1 MKRGLLI
8 SCVRTVLLIATI
20 APLCLYAQFHN
31 PGKGGVN
38 QQAVNSAQ
46 NQATTMGAT
55 PPDIGGGIGGGDMI
69 LSEGYRNAFKQ
80 AGVDVS
86 LGRMDAKQVDIWSRA
101 IHHEDGSYTESSRD
115 ESKKTLQQDT
125 KSKNGTILQSRLISL
140 DQYSR
145 PSEVMIY
152 DGRGQF
158 KYRGTLLYDTLGR
171 FREEQIYDVK
181 GTLLRRKIQ
190 EYTANGQKIPV
201 HCVDLVD
208 NVPEDLKLVITR
220 DDDRANAA
228 QAATASKKPKL
239 FDRTQKATQGADS
252 PPIAAETTSSASPPA
267 AQKKG
272 LKLGRLFGGGKKSN

>member
-1 MKRGLLI
+1 M
-8 SCVRTVLLIATI
+8 VLLLATI
-20 APLCLYAQFHN
+20 APLCLHAQFHN
-31 PGKGGVN
+31 PGQGGVN
-38 QQAVNSAQ
+38 PQAVHSAQ
-46 NQATTMGAT
+46 MQAASMGA
-55 PPDIGGGIGGGDMI
+55 PPPEIGGGVGGGDMI
-69 LSEGYRNAFKQ
+69 LTDSYRNAFKQ

-86 LGRMDAKQVDIWSRA
+86 LSRMDSKQVDIWSRA

-115 ESKKTLQQDT
+115 ESKKTLEQVT
-125 KSKNGTILQSRLISL
+125 KSKNGTTLQSRLISL

-158 KYRGTLLYDTLGR
+158 KYRGMLLYDTLGR

-190 EYTANGQKIPV
+190 EYAANGQKVPV

-220 DDDRANAA
+220 DDDRSNAA
-228 QAATASKKPKL
+228 PVAAPAKKPGL
-239 FDRTQKATQGADS
+239 FERNQKANQGAAPVPNAVVSNEPLNPVDG
-252 PPIAAETTSSASPPA
+252 AVSASPPP

-272 LKLGRLFGGGKKSN
+272 LNFGKLFGGGKKSN